1 MTSETV
7 IKSAMNEVCRNHRAE
22 ECESTDAG

>member
-7 IKSAMNEVCRNHRAE
+7 IKSAMNEVCRNHQAE
-22 ECESTDAG
+22 ECDSTAAG